1 MERLREKNNYCLLKE
16 MCTNW
21 FFKDCKYLSWRF
33 WNYGTDIS
41 VLGVTPVKWRKV
53 IERITET

>member
-1 MERLREKNNYCLLKE
+1 MRKEQLLSSKRDVHQLV
-16 MCTNW
+16 
-21 FFKDCKYLSWRF
+21 FKDCKYLSWRF